1 MVRPGRGHVERNR
14 LAGSVATPLLLAAAA
29 AAAAAAARA
38 VLDPTLPLA
47 APPTAT
53 AAGALEANKTERSA
67 VTCLSSSHAGA
78 RPSTANGGDGSAND
92 AKDTSQIV
100 TSMPSLRRWMSVRWG
115 GLGLGLG

>member
-14 LAGSVATPLLLAAAA
+14 LAGSVATPLLLAAA

-67 VTCLSSSHAGA
+67 VTCLSSSSHAGA
-78 RPSTANGGDGSAND
+78 RPSIPPTAKTAAS
-92 AKDTSQIV
+92 T
-100 TSMPSLRRWMSVRWG
+100 TRRTRAR
-115 GLGLGLG
+115 